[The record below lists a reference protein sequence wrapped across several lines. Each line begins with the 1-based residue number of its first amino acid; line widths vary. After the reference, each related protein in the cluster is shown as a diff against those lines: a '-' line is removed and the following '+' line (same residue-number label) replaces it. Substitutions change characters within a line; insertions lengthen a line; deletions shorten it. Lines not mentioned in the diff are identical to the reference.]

1 MTTLLVTCRV
11 DDYDAWR
18 PRYEAAIQ
26 HLSDVRSWRVW
37 HDQDDPN
44 LVVIVETYDSRDVP
58 ERLLASDEI
67 QELMAA
73 DRVDLASIQVRY
85 LDEDGGG
92 SR

>member
-1 MTTLLVTCRV
+1 MTTMLFTCRV

-18 PRYEAAIQ
+18 PRYDAAMQ
-26 HLSDVRSWRVW
+26 HVSDVQSWRVW

-44 LVVIVETYDSRDVP
+44 LVVVVETYESREVA

-73 DRVDLASIQVRY
+73 DGVDLASIQVRY
-85 LDEDGGG
+85 LDDDGGG